1 MKAAVLKE
9 FGQPLSLEEVEA
21 PRPAR
26 DEVLIRVQAC
36 GTDGTDLK
44 LLEGFGYKPELP
56 FVIGHEVT
64 GIVDECGAEITQFQ
78 PGDHVITYNFFICG
92 NCLLCRTHREQL
104 CPNMTGVLGA
114 RGKSGGMA
122 EFITMPE
129 RQVVKIPDNI
139 PWHDA
144 AVICDA
150 GITAFHAVDRSRTR
164 IGETVLIFGVGG
176 VGSFAVQFAK
186 LAGAKVFA
194 VDQTAAKLEWA
205 RKLGA
210 GAVIDSSQV
219 DVAAA
224 VREATAGWGVDC
236 VIDIVG
242 KEATIGAGVNSLRN
256 GGRIVI
262 VGYTADEYPLS
273 GKYMAQNELEVIGS
287 RCGRKQDLINTA
299 DMVASGAVRSIVT
312 DRVPFDQVNEAH
324 EKLRA
329 GQVVGRLVLDIG

>member
-9 FGQPLSLEEVEA
+9 FGKPLSIEEVET
-21 PRPAR
+21 PTPAD
-26 DEVLIRVQAC
+26 DEALIRVQAC

-56 FVIGHEVT
+56 FTIGHEVT
-64 GIVDECGAEITQFQ
+64 GIVESCGKDVTHFQ

-92 NCLLCRTHREQL
+92 NCVNCRTHREQI

-114 RGKSGGMA
+114 RGKPGGMA

-129 RQVVKIPDNI
+129 RQLVKIPDEI

-150 GITAFHAVDRSRTR
+150 GITAFHAVDRSRTKL
-164 IGETVLIFGVGG
+164 GETVLIVGVGG

-186 LAGAKVFA
+186 LSGARVIA
-194 VDQTAAKLEWA
+194 VDQSAPKLEWA
-205 RKLGA
+205 KKLGA
-210 GAVIDSSQV
+210 DLTIDSSQC
-219 DVAAA
+219 DVAA
-224 VREATAGWGVDC
+224 EARKATNDWGVDC
-236 VIDIVG
+236 AIDIVG
-242 KEATIGAGVNSLRN
+242 LESTMRAGVNSLRN

-262 VGYTADEYPLS
+262 VGYTPDEYPLS
-273 GKYMAQNELEVIGS
+273 GKYFAQNELELIGT
-287 RCGRKQDLINTA
+287 RCGRKQDLINA
-299 DMVASGAVRSIVT
+299 AHMIAAGKVQSIVT
-312 DRVPFDQVNEAH
+312 DRVPFEEVNEAH

-329 GQVVGRLVLDIG
+329 GTVIGRLVLEM

>member
-1 MKAAVLKE
+1 
-9 FGQPLSLEEVEA
+9 
-21 PRPAR
+21 
-26 DEVLIRVQAC
+26 
-36 GTDGTDLK
+36 
-44 LLEGFGYKPELP
+44 
-56 FVIGHEVT
+56 
-64 GIVDECGAEITQFQ
+64 
-78 PGDHVITYNFFICG
+78 
-92 NCLLCRTHREQL
+92 
-104 CPNMTGVLGA
+104 MTGVLGA

-139 PWHDA
+139 PWDDA

-210 GAVIDSSQV
+210 DAVIDSSQV